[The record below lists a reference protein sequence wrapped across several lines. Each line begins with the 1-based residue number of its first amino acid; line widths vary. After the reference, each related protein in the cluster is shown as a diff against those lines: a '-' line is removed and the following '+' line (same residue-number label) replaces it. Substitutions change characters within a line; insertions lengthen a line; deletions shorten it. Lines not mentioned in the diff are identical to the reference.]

1 MTLRHFLK
9 SFFFFLSSFFKKREY
24 DVLFYYPAHFNRGEG
39 DINPFFEPLYGIC
52 RKHNISYLVIEEPE
66 LFKKTKRNA
75 KAVPFDFMLIAILVL
90 RKIIPLKRFAS
101 FQHREW
107 LIAGILKPI
116 FFRKFFFQNYI
127 VLSNSMMGFF
137 RGLNQDATLYDY
149 QHGVITSQ
157 HRGYIDAGMHAA
169 EHIRRNEA
177 NVLVYGKGFA
187 DVLTHGTV
195 DGYYDSH
202 VYVAGQSIKGNFSSH
217 YGKRSILFSLQFA
230 DPNPELNQKILER
243 IVNFFTN
250 QKDFFINN
258 DITVL
263 FKHHPRF
270 QYDIDP
276 SPLYA
281 FAFTKLY
288 EGNLFDGLSESFLH
302 MTFNSTVTFE
312 AASMGIPT
320 LLMKNDLLD
329 PQFFVDDYNYPLGI
343 MDESEIVEH
352 IQKYIDDEADYLNSA
367 KKVFEWYG
375 RFYSEI
381 DEKLFVE
388 LMKGTK

>member
-137 RGLNQDATLYDY
+137 RGLNKDAKLFDY

-157 HRGYIDAGMHAA
+157 HRGYIDAEMHAA
-169 EHIRRNEA
+169 EHIKRNEA
-177 NVLVYGKGFA
+177 NVLVYGKGFE
-187 DVLTHGTV
+187 DVLSTTV
-195 DGYYDSH
+195 SDKYYNSH
-202 VYVAGQSIKGNFSSH
+202 VYSIGQNINGEFENHYIK
-217 YGKRSILFSLQFA
+217 RTILFSLQFA
-230 DPNPELNQKILER
+230 DPKKKDNPLKLKKI
-243 IVNFFTN
+243 IDFFEVYS
-250 QKDFFINN
+250 DFFILNN
-258 DITVL
+258 ITIL
-263 FKHHPRF
+263 LKHHPRF

-302 MTFNSTVTFE
+302 MTFHSTTTFE
-312 AASMGIPT
+312 AASRGIPT

-352 IQKYIDDEADYLNSA
+352 IQKYIDDEVDYLNSA